1 MTKPDDLVNSVYRG
15 ESDGIYPG
23 LTKREYLAMIALQG
37 ILSSDR
43 YGPMTD
49 TYAATR
55 AIKAADALIKQLN
68 ENPYE
73 LD

>member
-23 LTKREYLAMIALQG
+23 LTKREYFSVIILQG
-37 ILSSDR
+37 IMSSDK
-43 YGPMTD
+43 YGPTSD
-49 TYAATR
+49 SYVATR
-55 AIKAADALIKQLN
+55 AIKAADALIEQLN